1 MNKVVFLLPLSA
13 MFMLFYFGYL
23 YISSDEVITNKS
35 LQNEII
41 IDLNAESTEDEVVL
55 KGEWDWTTMP
65 VDGVVGN
72 DYIVISLQSDE
83 GALFN
88 TGNITSSSMSLLKG
102 ENVLDTL
109 EAQIFED
116 EVIFVFPNKV
126 IEHESYGNRGE
137 VELVIQLEEHEE
149 FVVAFSYIHTWVE
162 HDHLLIEEAQ
172 SFEKVVAEKL
182 DSSYWVVKRF
192 LTL

>member
-1 MNKVVFLLPLSA
+1 
-13 MFMLFYFGYL
+13 MLFYFGYL

-88 TGNITSSSMSLLKG
+88 TGNITSSSLTLLKG
-102 ENVLDTL
+102 ENVLDTI

-116 EVIFVFPNKV
+116 EVIFLFPNKV

-137 VELVIQLEEHEE
+137 VELVIQLEEHQE

-162 HDHLLIEEAQ
+162 HDHLLTEEVQ
-172 SFEKVVAEKL
+172 SLEKIVEEKL
-182 DSSYWVVKRF
+182 APSFWIVKRF